1 MAADTNLIKKSDLI
15 AQSIDFDEQFT
26 QGIKKLLEA
35 LGVTRMRPMAVGSQV
50 KIYKTD
56 LTKATTTAGE
66 GEVIPLSKVAKSLK
80 DTKELTYNKYRKQ
93 TSFEAIQSTG
103 FKGAVTDTDTE
114 LVREMQKDI
123 KSTLYGAMLEG
134 TSSATGTDLQAA
146 LANSLGT
153 LAALWEDYDVTSVA
167 FMNPQDVYG
176 FLGGQKVDVQSAFGL
191 NYIQNFLGVNV
202 VIMSAA
208 IPKGKIAT
216 TVSGNM
222 NFFYADVRNGEA
234 AKAFDLQPDASGLI
248 GTTHR
253 AVNESL
259 NYETVAVTSGLL
271 VPERAD
277 GIVVATIGTNQPSTP
292 DQPSTPEGN

>member
-1 MAADTNLIKKSDLI
+1 MAADANLIKKSDLI

-50 KIYKTD
+50 KIYNTD

-80 DTKELTYNKYRKQ
+80 ATKELTYNKYRKQ

-234 AKAFDLQPDASGLI
+234 AKAFDLQPDESGLI

-277 GIVVATIGTNQPSTP
+277 GIVVATIGAN
-292 DQPSTPEGN
+292 QPSTPEGK